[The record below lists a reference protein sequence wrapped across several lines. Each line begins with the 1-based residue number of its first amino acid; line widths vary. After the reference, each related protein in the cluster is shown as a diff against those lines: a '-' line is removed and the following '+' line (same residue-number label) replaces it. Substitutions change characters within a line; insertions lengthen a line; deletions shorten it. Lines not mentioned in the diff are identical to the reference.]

1 MDRSIFGQIFD
12 LGVDVLVTTLDK
24 ATGVILAQLG
34 NSTTGRVRSDRVEW
48 WQHAGFTS
56 RCALPTNGGS
66 SCQSLIIKCG
76 DRDVIFAT
84 RDTRGTSII
93 GNLADGETAV
103 YACGSQAAAYFK
115 KDGSARLM
123 TTDNGAEPNAK
134 SGTPGKA
141 VFAGVSSLFQPLTGG
156 TPQPGG
162 EFRWYGPWGGA
173 WQDPGGYHLRTW
185 HGVKIDAG
193 GIGGLTL
200 PGFSSGSAWTVT
212 ADTEVLD
219 AAVLV
224 LGRNNGTGQ
233 ALLQALPVQAQLGA
247 ALEAFIAAV
256 AAFTGTGT
264 FPGLPAAQTAMT
276 AAIAALTTT
285 CATKTTTAS

>member
-1 MDRSIFGQIFD
+1 MDRRIFGQLFD

-66 SCQSLIIKCG
+66 SCQSLVIKCG
-76 DRDVIFAT
+76 DRDIVFAT
-84 RDTRGTSII
+84 RDTRGTSIV
-93 GNLADGETAV
+93 GALADGEACV
-103 YACGSQAAAYFK
+103 YAPGSQAAAFFK
-115 KDGSARLM
+115 RDGSARLT
-123 TTDNGAEPNAK
+123 TTDNNVEPNPK
-134 SGTPGKA
+134 GGGTPGKA
-141 VFAGVSSLFQPLTGG
+141 VFAGVSAYFQPLTGG
-156 TPQPGG
+156 NPVLGG
-162 EFRWYGPWGGA
+162 EFRWYGPWGGG

-185 HGVKIDAG
+185 HGIKVDAG
-193 GIGGLTL
+193 GVGGLSL
-200 PGFSSGSAWTVT
+200 PGFSSGSAYTVS
-212 ADTEVLD
+212 ADTQVYD

-233 ALLQALPVQAQLGA
+233 ALVQALPLQSVMALVATALGA
-247 ALEAFIAAV
+247 IETALSTLGQPQSGAITPAV
-256 AAFTGTGT
+256 SALATIT
-264 FPGLPAAQTAMT
+264 TA
-276 AAIAALTTT
+276 